1 MSLAAGWPLRNDQK
15 SSSSW
20 PMLTFINSYSPL
32 RSFLLIFSAISLHR
46 NNTSQTS
53 WQRYCT
59 NTSQTSWQR
68 YCTNTSQ
75 TSRQRY
81 CTNTS
86 QTSRQRHRTNT
97 SQTSWQRSI
106 LRTHAYTIVRADC
119 NSRKPQS
126 FILTS
131 PLIGS

>member
-1 MSLAAGWPLRNDQK
+1 MKWRAKAEPDYERGGGLAVEEGALTMSLAAGWPLRNDQK

-53 WQRYCT
+53 WQR
-59 NTSQTSWQR
+59 
-68 YCTNTSQ
+68 
-75 TSRQRY
+75 
-81 CTNTS
+81 
-86 QTSRQRHRTNT
+86 
-97 SQTSWQRSI
+97 SI

-119 NSRKPQS
+119 NSRKIQYMY